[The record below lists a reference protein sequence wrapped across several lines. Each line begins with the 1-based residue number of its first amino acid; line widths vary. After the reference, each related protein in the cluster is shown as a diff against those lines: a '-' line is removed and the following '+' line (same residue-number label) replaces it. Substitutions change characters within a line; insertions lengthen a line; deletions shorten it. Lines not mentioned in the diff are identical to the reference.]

1 MQQGGWGR
9 PDVGERTEG
18 RKERREKRLQRK
30 EEEREVSVVNGAK
43 YYRQGRALKLKG
55 HFWVNH
61 VLKFQ
66 GRNVAGDKEKK
77 VRLGIIIGMMEALVR

>member
-1 MQQGGWGR
+1 M
-9 PDVGERTEG
+9 GERTEG
-18 RKERREKRLQRK
+18 RKERREEGR
-30 EEEREVSVVNGAK
+30 ERSVVNGAK

-66 GRNVAGDKEKK
+66 GRSVAGDKEKE
-77 VRLGIIIGMMEALVR
+77 VRLGSLVGVTEALVRYGHALATVCLGLGWC

>member
-1 MQQGGWGR
+1 M
-9 PDVGERTEG
+9 GERTEG
-18 RKERREKRLQRK
+18 RKERREERLQRK
-30 EEEREVSVVNGAK
+30 EERKVSVVNGAK

-77 VRLGIIIGMMEALVR
+77 VRLEIIIGMMEALVR